1 VIESCKKEFSYLV
14 GRERETARDLFSSF
28 SFLRSLRKL
37 VWFFLLFISVGGFVM
52 PNTLNRT
59 RLKENRSHL
68 KFDVMF
74 AIVFV
79 FLIFYFRFLNLK
91 T

>member
-1 VIESCKKEFSYLV
+1 
-14 GRERETARDLFSSF
+14 
-28 SFLRSLRKL
+28 L

-52 PNTLNRT
+52 PNTLNRS